1 MIFIMGHRGIA
12 GQSAKFAG
20 QSAKFLGYNQ
30 RPASFKKER
39 APS

>member
-1 MIFIMGHRGIA
+1 MGHRGIA